1 MKTVRRLYFYLVA
14 LISLELVIWGL
25 IYLLRSIVGQTVG
38 GAAATLARALALILV
53 GLPIF
58 LFHWLWAQRSAARDD
73 EERTSS
79 LRALFFYGVLV
90 GTLIPLVQSLLSLVN
105 RTLLQVMR
113 LEPGRAIFGGNQTA
127 PDNLIA
133 IAINGLAAL
142 YFWNRLRSEWRSL
155 PSRNNFSDVRR
166 LYRYV
171 WVIYPL
177 LMTIFGAQQILSY
190 IFFAPSGVLGQLTRE
205 TLVNGIALLI
215 IGTPLWVYAWGI
227 VQRSVAEATP
237 ERESNLRLAILYLLA
252 LSGVI
257 TVLTAGATVLH
268 ILISAALGTQ
278 WTFADFTNRLGGP
291 LSIGVP
297 LGAIWAY
304 YGTWLNRH
312 IESIAEP
319 VRQAGMKRVYY
330 YILSALGLGGTFF
343 GVALLIKFI
352 IDLLTGG
359 YLLLT
364 DALRADV
371 GRALGII
378 LAWLPLWLVTWRAVQ
393 AEAAAPG
400 DAGDHARRSILRR
413 AYLYLA
419 LFAGVIGGMISAV
432 AFVYRLL
439 NTALTGRTDPSFLPA
454 LLNDLQLVILF
465 AILLLYH
472 LVVMRRDGRTAAAAL
487 AAKQSAFR
495 VLVVDS
501 GAGFG
506 DSVKQALAKVAPGV
520 RVTVSARQP
529 RGKFSLMVVS
539 GSKAVEAPL
548 WVRSFKGVR
557 VVVLDE
563 SDRLLWAGGIAAN
576 AIQKAALAVRQLAE
590 GQGVRQRTAGTGWMV
605 AVYVAA
611 ALFGLELLTFLFT
624 FVMSAFMRG
633 F

>member
-142 YFWNRLRSEWRSL
+142 YFWNLLRSEWRSL

-190 IFFAPSGVLGQLTRE
+190 IFFVPSGVLGQLTRE

-378 LAWLPLWLVTWRAVQ
+378 IAWLPLWLVTWRAVQ

-539 GSKAVEAPL
+539 GSKAVGAPL